1 LVTRRAAWFI
11 SCIIIC
17 SIFCSIT
24 LILLSAITRSS
35 ITNIAFADGLTQ
47 EQISASLGNRQSNLL
62 IKMNPSVVTTE
73 TLQTKPEKPI
83 IEFRLFDSGTNKSFN
98 HVNYDISILDKDNK
112 QLFSNWFHSHYG
124 MLGIEIVP
132 NNSTHG
138 VKIEGEQEPL
148 IGSYIG
154 TLVNPVIAEGP
165 IFLKGGL
172 YHFKVRIGTIDCDT
186 CVLPADQQHVY
197 DSWLSIGSTLN
208 RQINMEGKQVP
219 IKVIS
224 YYDKLNGFNFNEKDK
239 QMQFSMPFDWNID
252 RLKKASIFVHEEIY
266 VPKSNAFTNTSSYS
280 GTVNGLDV
288 TKDIMLDNT
297 DPNVDI
303 IHIMLTKNSLLNL
316 AERLN
321 TNTNSNSNTN
331 NGQEE
336 FPQPQQQL
344 ASQQQ
349 AFNGLMKFAV
359 QPSAVKAGTNM
370 STAMGSMGSM

>member
-1 LVTRRAAWFI
+1 LVTRRAAWFL

-35 ITNIAFADGLTQ
+35 ITNLAFADGLTQ

-73 TLQTKPEKPI
+73 TLQTKHEKPI

-112 QLFSNWFHSHYG
+112 QLLSNWFHSHYG
-124 MLGIEIVP
+124 TLGIEIVP
-132 NNSTHG
+132 INSTDG
-138 VKIEGEQEPL
+138 VKIDGEQEPL
-148 IGSYIG
+148 IGSYVG

-186 CVLPADQQHVY
+186 CVLPANQQHVY

-208 RQINMEGKQVP
+208 RQINVEGKQVP

-224 YYDKLNGFNFNEKDK
+224 YYDKLNGFNFNEKNK

-252 RLKKASIFVHEEIY
+252 RLKKTNIFVHEEINI
-266 VPKSNAFTNTSSYS
+266 PKSNAFTNTSSYS

-297 DPNVDI
+297 DPNTDI
-303 IHIMLTKNSLLNL
+303 IHIMLTKNALLNL

-321 TNTNSNSNTN
+321 SNSNSNTDN
-331 NGQEE
+331 EQEQ
-336 FPQPQQQL
+336 FPQSQPQL
-344 ASQQQ
+344 TLQQQ
-349 AFNGLMKFAV
+349 AFNGLMKFAL
-359 QPSAVKAGTNM
+359 QPSEVKVGTNM
-370 STAMGSMGSM
+370 SMATGSMGPM